1 MTSHLDSVENIE
13 KMLRYPTETSK
24 HAGSVG
30 QAAMNKNR
38 FSYTGSFVSESSDS
52 LQQWMDVRIN

>member
-52 LQQWMDVRIN
+52 LQQ